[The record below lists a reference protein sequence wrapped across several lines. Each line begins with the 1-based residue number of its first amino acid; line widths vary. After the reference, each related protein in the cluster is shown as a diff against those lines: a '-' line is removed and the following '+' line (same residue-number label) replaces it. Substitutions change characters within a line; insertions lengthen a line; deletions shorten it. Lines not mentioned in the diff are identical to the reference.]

1 MCFICSE
8 SEGFETNIGRIIE
21 LNATPELEVGN
32 NQPYTPSTNGSLS
45 TIHIKSSHN
54 YYWKTI
60 DTVKNVKNNLI
71 TYFIDSDGISTSY
84 ESQTTGTNYITSS
97 SIPDSLT
104 TFIDNSF
111 KSLDKIL
118 NINFTRVYNREDAI
132 LKVVHVNT
140 ASIPGQSSTTYGIG
154 SSTYTDKY
162 YDWNLGKLRA
172 NNLSLEA
179 VIRSDYIYRN
189 WGNLDYFHESTIL
202 HEIGHLLTLEHPFED
217 DDGDVYGT
225 EYGSTAV
232 DISETIMA
240 YEDNNQPYTDW
251 YTSLDIKAL
260 KEIWGEN
267 FGPTDMS
274 IYGFLSEDRTAII
287 FDENIEA
294 GTSVGNLKAIDEN
307 ENDTHTFSF
316 VDGYVESSGNQYFYI
331 DGNEIKIKSSPDY
344 ETKNSYQV
352 VIKATDDSGVSSPPR
367 AFTFMV
373 TDLAEG
379 DTTPPVITLP
389 TSTDHE
395 GIPTLYLDENITA
408 VHTYVADEEVTW
420 SLSADLSSATDYT
433 NFTINSS
440 TGALSFN
447 TAPDYENPIDS
458 GGYNIYALTVN
469 ATDTAENISSQ
480 RLWVV
485 INDVVNESDMEKPI
499 IYGENNDVLY
509 SLTSGTFAS
518 STSINVSEGTNKEIY
533 RFIANEEVTWS
544 ISQMFENNDHQY
556 FSIDPVTGSLSIN
569 GNLDYEKPQAGGDNN
584 FYIMS
589 INATDTAGNINN
601 SNWFRVIITDV
612 VDESI
617 ATSNSATSTELQQL
631 YIGYFGRP
639 CDPTGL
645 DYWLDQGVTKKAF
658 AANMYL
664 QPEFNSVNGNLSTE
678 AQVNQIYLNLF
689 NREGDAAGLIYWAS
703 QIDSGNL
710 ELASIAN
717 DLTWAA
723 LNNAGSEVDK
733 KTLTHKTNAG
743 VQYTYEIR
751 KSTASIL
758 AYQPKS
764 TSPWITGNNLTEAK
778 TFIKEVG
785 YSKVATLSE
794 IQGSIAKFSSTPK
807 SLKLIDSDNPNYSID
822 IVTGLSLDNF
832 SNESTEDLRQ
842 AEIAFDNNFSIL
854 DQQIE
859 NNKLN
864 YVELSDH
871 FTNQKY
877 ISNLYEEV
885 LDRNSDIEGL
895 NYCIDQLETIV
906 ESRFEVSLGYSSSIE
921 NPLIPSDTL
930 LA

>member
-1 MCFICSE
+1 MSTYEVNDDIFPYQCAVFIRSRWGNDWY
-8 SEGFETNIGRIIE
+8 SGSGAII
-21 LNATPELEVGN
+21 GN
-32 NQPYTPSTNGSLS
+32 NDILTASHVIYDNSLGGMADEVRVYPSYDPDTSVYWTGYYQPTWYEYYEDWDANGDGLITNGDGKSGSL
-45 TIHIKSSHN
+45 
-54 YYWKTI
+54 
-60 DTVKNVKNNLI
+60 
-71 TYFIDSDGISTSY
+71 Y
-84 ESQTTGTNYITSS
+84 EVERDIALL
-97 SIPDSLT
+97 SLT
-104 TFIDNSF
+104 
-111 KSLDKIL
+111 
-118 NINFTRVYNREDAI
+118 
-132 LKVVHVNT
+132 
-140 ASIPGQSSTTYGIG
+140 
-154 SSTYTDKY
+154 
-162 YDWNLGKLRA
+162 
-172 NNLSLEA
+172 
-179 VIRSDYIYRN
+179 
-189 WGNLDYFHESTIL
+189 
-202 HEIGHLLTLEHPFED
+202 
-217 DDGDVYGT
+217 
-225 EYGSTAV
+225 V
-232 DISETIMA
+232 DI
-240 YEDNNQPYTDW
+240 
-251 YTSLDIKAL
+251 
-260 KEIWGEN
+260 G
-267 FGPTDMS
+267 S
-274 IYGFLSEDRTAII
+274 IYGYFGVTSNFSGGTGYKLGFPGKYSNNLMFDQGII
-287 FDENIEA
+287 YKDYIDNYFWFYNDDIEINTGDSGGPIYINSGGDA
-294 GTSVGNLKAIDEN
+294 GYQVVG
-307 ENDTHTFSF
+307 
-316 VDGYVESSGNQYFYI
+316 VVSSGNDYS
-331 DGNEIKIKSSPDY
+331 NSATSIKSHYWWLSESVQANNYLYD
-344 ETKNSYQV
+344 NSL
-352 VIKATDDSGVSSPPR
+352 AELDSVNNIDEGKSIS
-367 AFTFMV
+367 FTFKTHKSEKDKEYTYTISGIASTDIASNELTGRTTINADGEAVFTIGISADGITEGAETFTLSIGEKTKSV
-373 TDLAEG
+373 TIN
-379 DTTPPVITLP
+379 DTSIKDIIAPNISLP
-389 TSTDHE
+389 TTNNTE
-395 GIPTLYLDENITA
+395 GIPLLYIKENTTV
-408 VHTYVADEEVTW
+408 VHTYIADESVTW
-420 SLSADLSSATDYT
+420 SLSAEQTSLTDYKQ
-433 NFTINSS
+433 FSIDPNS
-440 TGALSFN
+440 GKLEFN
-447 TAPDYENPIDS
+447 NPPDYDNPTDS
-458 GGYNIYALTVN
+458 IGNNIYALTVN
-469 ATDTAENISSQ
+469 ATDIAGNSSSQ
-480 RLWVV
+480 RLWILVT
-485 INDVVNESDMEKPI
+485 ESDTEKPI
-499 IYGENNDVLY
+499 IYGPDRVTTRSSVLY
-509 SLTSGTFAS
+509 MNENETYIHTF
-518 STSINVSEGTNKEIY
+518 V
-533 RFIANEEVTWS
+533 ANEEVTWS
-544 ISQMFENNDHQY
+544 LPSYWDQNSLY
-556 FSIDPVTGSLSIN
+556 SIDKTSGVLSFKQAP
-569 GNLDYEKPQAGGDNN
+569 DYENPSPFSNPHATSYIS
-584 FYIMS
+584 FYPVVR
-589 INATDTAGNINN
+589 ATDLAGNYREQSIFLLVKNIEN
-601 SNWFRVIITDV
+601 EPSTT
-612 VDESI
+612 SI
-617 ATSNSATSTELQQL
+617 AATSTELQQL